1 MNAPLRRVAIS
12 VLVLFTLLIV
22 NVNYIQVWRSAD
34 LRADPGNTRVLSE
47 EYDRQ
52 RGSIVVA
59 GNEIAVSTRTD
70 DALTYLRQ
78 YPQGEL
84 YAAVT
89 GYYSL
94 LYSSSGLERTE
105 NDVLTGSDPRLFGR
119 RLADLFTGRDLTGGN
134 VVLTLD
140 PAAQQAGME
149 GLDGVTGAVVALEPS
164 TGKVL
169 ALGSTPSYDPTL
181 LSSHDPDAIRA
192 YADEL
197 GAQDPDPRLNQA
209 TSEIYPPGSIF
220 KVIVSAA
227 ALEDGYTP
235 QTTVPAP
242 DVLTLPGT
250 ETPLRNFGNSS
261 CNGGADQSLID
272 ALTISCNTAF
282 AQLGIDLGEEKV
294 RDMAEAFGMTDET
307 TELPLEVTGST
318 MGEIESDAALGQAS
332 IGQRNVRMTPVQA
345 ALIAAT
351 VANGGT
357 QMKPY
362 LVDQIQAPD
371 LTVEDQ
377 TEPEE
382 SGSPI
387 SAETADE
394 LTDMM
399 VSVVE
404 NGSGR
409 RAQIDGV
416 EVAGKTGTAQTGN
429 DTPDHNWF
437 IGFAPADDPQI
448 AVAVFVA
455 NGGGTGGD
463 VSAPIAQ
470 RVMSAYLQAQGSD

>member
-1 MNAPLRRVAIS
+1 
-12 VLVLFTLLIV
+12 
-22 NVNYIQVWRSAD
+22 
-34 LRADPGNTRVLSE
+34 TRPCSP
-47 EYDRQ
+47 
-52 RGSIVVA
+52 A
-59 GNEIAVSTRTD
+59 TTRTRSGP
-70 DALTYLRQ
+70 T
-78 YPQGEL
+78 P
-84 YAAVT
+84 T
-89 GYYSL
+89 
-94 LYSSSGLERTE
+94 SSAPRTR
-105 NDVLTGSDPRLFGR
+105 TF
-119 RLADLFTGRDLTGGN
+119 F
-134 VVLTLD
+134 
-140 PAAQQAGME
+140 
-149 GLDGVTGAVVALEPS
+149 
-164 TGKVL
+164 
-169 ALGSTPSYDPTL
+169 
-181 LSSHDPDAIRA
+181 
-192 YADEL
+192 
-197 GAQDPDPRLNQA
+197 
-209 TSEIYPPGSIF
+209 GSIF